1 MNEETC
7 PNTRLFELLQAAPE
21 GLSEYELLLRLS
33 RWQGAEERLP
43 TDTLELFRTHFLL
56 FHTLYR
62 LRDQLHAEQLA
73 VLQISP
79 LCIRLL
85 PYQAGESALSEKD
98 PLREYYL
105 DLSHLR
111 DTDADDVQKLLG
123 AFWVRLQGGD
133 EKQSALAVFELEAHN
148 GNLDLTIIRQRYR
161 QLVSIHH
168 PDRGGSTQQLQSIN
182 QAMETLRRYYR

>member
-1 MNEETC
+1 MNEENT
-7 PNTRLFELLQAAPE
+7 PNTRLLELLQTAPE
-21 GLSEYELLLRLS
+21 GLSEYELLLRLN

-43 TDTLELFRTHFLL
+43 TDTLELFRSHFLL

-62 LRDQLHAEQLA
+62 LRDQLAAEQRAL
-73 VLQISP
+73 LQISP

-105 DLSHLR
+105 DLTHLR
-111 DTDADDVQKLLG
+111 DTDTDDVQKLLG
-123 AFWVRLQGGD
+123 AFWVRLQGGE
-133 EKQSALAVFELEAHN
+133 EKQSALAVLELDAHS
-148 GNLDLTIIRQRYR
+148 GELDLSIIRQRYR

-182 QAMETLRRYYR
+182 HAMETLQRYYR

>member
-182 QAMETLRRYYR
+182 QAMETLQRYYR

>member
-1 MNEETC
+1 MNEENA
-7 PNTRLFELLQAAPE
+7 PNTRLLELLQAAPE
-21 GLSEYELLLRLS
+21 GLSEYELLLRMS

-43 TDTLELFRTHFLL
+43 TDTLELFRSHFLL

-62 LRDQLHAEQLA
+62 LRDQLYAEQRAL
-73 VLQISP
+73 LQISP

-105 DLSHLR
+105 DLTHLR

-133 EKQSALAVFELEAHN
+133 EKQSALAVLELDAHS
-148 GNLDLTIIRQRYR
+148 GDLDLSIIRQRYR

-182 QAMETLRRYYR
+182 HAMETLQRYYR